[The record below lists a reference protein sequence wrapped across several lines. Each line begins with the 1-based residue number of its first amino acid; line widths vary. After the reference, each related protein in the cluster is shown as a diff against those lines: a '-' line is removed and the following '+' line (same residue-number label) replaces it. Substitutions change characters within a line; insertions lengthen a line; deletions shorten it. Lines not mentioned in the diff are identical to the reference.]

1 MDDLPSKRGQ
11 GLTPVGFSD
20 YGIES
25 FHHNHRRQRIT
36 LAWVILSPG
45 LPFSITLVLACQSIH
60 RRGKPICSMTSIKNG
75 QPTESKAFCMSS
87 FGSTAGIFLVLRN
100 RHASCTALKLS
111 WIDLFRH
118 KSIKLTC
125 SHVERTC
132 MLLLAIRG
140 RYSYA
145 AFFM

>member
-45 LPFSITLVLACQSIH
+45 LPFSITLVLAVDSSSEIQSIH
-60 RRGKPICSMTSIKNG
+60 RRGNPICSMTSINNG
-75 QPTESKAFCMSS
+75 QATESKAFCMSS
-87 FGSTAGIFLVLRN
+87 FSSTAGPCLVTLKIPSFFTLSPSHQFL
-100 RHASCTALKLS
+100 AA
-111 WIDLFRH
+111 
-118 KSIKLTC
+118 
-125 SHVERTC
+125 C
-132 MLLLAIRG
+132 ME
-140 RYSYA
+140 Y
-145 AFFM
+145 